1 MIKLIG
7 FKIYGHSL
15 FEDGTY
21 FTLETSGQVTNKTKS
36 RIILFNDSLTLN
48 RVVGIVGIN
57 ATGKS
62 TLMEIFDGLS
72 SLYLLGKSIDQTPL
86 NQRLRSKD
94 NKVKISANLAT
105 NGNDRYVVNTT
116 FEKVLI
122 DRNVSENNREWIITD
137 EQVYHG
143 NAKRV
148 AKKNYFNVGKDQRN
162 QSGLLL
168 DGDRG
173 RLTSSEKKLLSDK
186 DSIFRATDKPRR
198 VSDVISTVQNTNQN
212 KFISFMDN
220 TPIELLT
227 YLDNSIEYLHYEKN
241 EQGETVRYSLKF
253 KDSDEIIRVSDFK
266 EFDKYL
272 SSGTIKGVTLF
283 FEFLTALRA
292 GATLMVDEIE
302 LHINKQIVRDFI
314 GFFTDPMV
322 NRNNATLVYS
332 SHYVEL
338 TDDLKRND
346 EEYIL
351 IRDSQAQLF
360 RLNQLPVRTELKNSE
375 IFQNNTIE
383 GTTPNYQAYQ
393 ALKEAVR
400 GHNIDHQYFDNRT
413 NRVKRG

>member
-1 MIKLIG
+1 
-7 FKIYGHSL
+7 
-15 FEDGTY
+15 
-21 FTLETSGQVTNKTKS
+21 
-36 RIILFNDSLTLN
+36 
-48 RVVGIVGIN
+48 
-57 ATGKS
+57 
-62 TLMEIFDGLS
+62 
-72 SLYLLGKSIDQTPL
+72 
-86 NQRLRSKD
+86 
-94 NKVKISANLAT
+94 
-105 NGNDRYVVNTT
+105 
-116 FEKVLI
+116 
-122 DRNVSENNREWIITD
+122 
-137 EQVYHG
+137 
-143 NAKRV
+143 
-148 AKKNYFNVGKDQRN
+148 
-162 QSGLLL
+162 
-168 DGDRG
+168 
-173 RLTSSEKKLLSDK
+173 
-186 DSIFRATDKPRR
+186 
-198 VSDVISTVQNTNQN
+198 
-212 KFISFMDN
+212 MDN